1 VPIGA
6 LTVRVR
12 RIRLLAGSI
21 ALWSVAMIVSG
32 APSSYAMLLLTRL
45 VLGAIIATAGP
56 MVASLTGDFFA
67 ARERGRIYGFLLT
80 GELLGSVLGL
90 FVSGNAAAISW
101 RLAFWVLAVP
111 SAILA
116 WAVWR
121 SLPEPA
127 RGGGSRLEPGATEIL
142 SAEQAEG
149 PPPAN
154 EVTGEV
160 TGVPAS
166 GLEHALS

>member
-1 VPIGA
+1 
-6 LTVRVR
+6 
-12 RIRLLAGSI
+12 
-21 ALWSVAMIVSG
+21 
-32 APSSYAMLLLTRL
+32 
-45 VLGAIIATAGP
+45 
-56 MVASLTGDFFA
+56 
-67 ARERGRIYGFLLT
+67 
-80 GELLGSVLGL
+80 VLGL

-154 EVTGEV
+154 EVTG
-160 TGVPAS
+160 VPAS